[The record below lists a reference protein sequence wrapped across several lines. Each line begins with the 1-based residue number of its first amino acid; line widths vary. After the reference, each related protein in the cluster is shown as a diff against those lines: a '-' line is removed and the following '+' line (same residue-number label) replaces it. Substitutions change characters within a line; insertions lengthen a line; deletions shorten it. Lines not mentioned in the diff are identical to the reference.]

1 VTHTSTLLRTHHSL
15 ILLLK
20 SSLLAR
26 FPFHITDSYQQE
38 LPTRFKKDIVKAAL
52 SNKQSD
58 LVGLDGM
65 QRVLTNIGAESR
77 ISDGD
82 MQLIFKELGN
92 EAGKIP
98 INRLVQIL

>member
-1 VTHTSTLLRTHHSL
+1 MQSNRTLSSQGDAAVAKLRTL
-15 ILLLK
+15 MEEYR
-20 SSLLAR
+20 AQN
-26 FPFHITDSYQQE
+26 YQQE